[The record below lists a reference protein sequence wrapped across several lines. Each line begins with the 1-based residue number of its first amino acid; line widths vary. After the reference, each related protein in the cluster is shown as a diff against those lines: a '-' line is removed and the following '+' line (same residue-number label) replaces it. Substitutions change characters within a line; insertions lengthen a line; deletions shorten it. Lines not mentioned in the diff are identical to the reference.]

1 MNKTHLTST
10 VNKHAH
16 EAQGTKP
23 TRTVNPHKL
32 KPKVIQLTPPVREK
46 TKTKKVNNSVSQQIR
61 DYYDK
66 DPAGFNPEECAEA
79 LGTRVA
85 RAKNISRMHIQK
97 LKTEL

>member
-1 MNKTHLTST
+1 MNKTLTTST

-32 KPKVIQLTPPVREK
+32 KPKVIQLTTPIREK
-46 TKTKKVNNSVSQQIR
+46 KTTRKVGNSVSQQIR
-61 DYYDK
+61 DYYDA
-66 DPAGFNPEECAEA
+66 DPAGFNPEQCAEA

-85 RAKNISRMHIQK
+85 RAKNISRMHVQK
-97 LKTEL
+97 LKNIS